1 VNWQNHW
8 FVQLPSTQ
16 AWLRERARELPAG
29 TCVVARTQTQ
39 GQGREQRRWESA
51 DGGLYFSFLLKP
63 ATLLPDLPWVLWWA
77 VLATLETE
85 TQQVFQLKAPNDI
98 LSGGAKIAGLLIDS
112 RITDS
117 APDYYICGVGINLN
131 QLRFSSEL
139 ADKVTSLKLISGRSW
154 LLTDFL
160 EAFQTQFHSLLNLST
175 SKTFAEYLLLTLG
188 KRQVQISYN
197 GAESM
202 ALKEYWHEQRK

>member
-8 FVQLPSTQ
+8 FAQLPSTQ
-16 AWLRERARELPAG
+16 TWLREQARELPDG
-29 TCVVARTQTQ
+29 TCVVAQTQTQ
-39 GQGREQRRWESA
+39 GQGREQRNWESA
-51 DGGLYFSFLLKP
+51 VGGLYFSFLIKP

-112 RITDS
+112 RITGS
-117 APDYYICGVGINLN
+117 EPDYYLCGVGINLN
-131 QLRFSSEL
+131 QTGFSPEL
-139 ADKVTSLKLISGRSW
+139 AVRATSLRQISGRTWSRA
-154 LLTDFL
+154 DFL
-160 EAFQTQFHSLLNLST
+160 AAFQAQFQS
-175 SKTFAEYLLLTLG
+175 LLTLAASAVFSAHLLQALG
-188 KRQVQISYN
+188 ERQVQISYN

-202 ALKEYWHEQRK
+202 ALKEYWHDRQ